1 MNCGRIWLLLALLTL
16 SGCSPRPQ
24 DSKAV
29 EATVPDSGLDGP
41 TPQPESGITY
51 PVPVRPTPPKFVQPG
66 APVNL
71 APTDDCVHPEVAV
84 DCVDGS
90 CLILPGCF
98 IMGAPRDRPEA
109 GRYADVQVQVTLSH
123 AFMMGEAEVTN
134 AEWKAAGFELP
145 LRDVD
150 VARCTDPEC
159 PVTNVNFYETLT
171 FLNEYS
177 EQQGLEPCIPLA
189 YAAEQKV
196 EVAYGVDHAH
206 LLSWQVEVSA
216 PRETEDGEF
225 RSGVWPVAGE
235 PDELCGVAEVFSWL
249 DETTSRVRYC
259 VPNPKPEL
267 DPIRETVSSFGHITE
282 CTIPPTEY
290 EEQWCFS
297 QAYTCEQ
304 DVLTL
309 PEVEKEDVAAACE
322 HYRDV
327 CDQRFPAEP
336 PAAHA
341 STSSTAEPPPDPA
354 EGTAAKSN
362 SGCST
367 SGALILRLQ
376 WHHSWLLVTL
386 FMLEAIRR
394 RPLVARL
401 DQSAVSRSKQRPSSR
416 GAVEP

>member
-177 EQQGLEPCIPLA
+177 KQQGLEPCYELRNCTGTFGSGPICNRQGAEPGSLGCDRTEEDGLVCEGPFLA
-189 YAAEQKV
+189 GETPYTCGGYRLPTEAEWEYAARGGTRTATWLGN
-196 EVAYGVDHAH
+196 VAWQE
-206 LLSWQVEVSA
+206 SW
-216 PRETEDGEF
+216 
-225 RSGVWPVAGE
+225 AGCVGPE
-235 PDELCGVAEVFSWL
+235 P
-249 DETTSRVRYC
+249 
-259 VPNPKPEL
+259 NL
-267 DPIRETVSSFGHITE
+267 DPIAWYCWNSDKKVQRGKQKWPNPWGLYDMLGNVSEWTSTTMSYGGYGSGPLVDPVGYWYDTVGYQTQNLFPYAIDEG
-282 CTIPPTEY
+282 
-290 EEQWCFS
+290 
-297 QAYTCEQ
+297 
-304 DVLTL
+304 VLTRQDNPTMRGGNVMFDAL
-309 PEVEKEDVAAACE
+309 DTTSED
-322 HYRDV
+322 RS
-327 CDQRFPAEP
+327 RFAG
-336 PAAHA
+336 AHQGG
-341 STSSTAEPPPDPA
+341 SVL
-354 EGTAAKSN
+354 GF
-362 SGCST
+362 
-367 SGALILRLQ
+367 RM
-376 WHHSWLLVTL
+376 VRTL
-386 FMLEAIRR
+386 S
-394 RPLVARL
+394 
-401 DQSAVSRSKQRPSSR
+401 D
-416 GAVEP
+416 